1 LREFINIAALEDP
14 SFHLIIY
21 VNQSGEIDDE
31 TYKAVQD
38 LITIPTF
45 AISYDDAETTIGGLL
60 DYKHE
65 YYKFIDN
72 PELIKEWSDEKIAAI
87 TEALGIKI
95 DKDNLKECYP
105 AMPKTLHTIVF
116 FEDAAFQTIFKES
129 DSYFNKLVTRCR
141 HNNTIFLFAV
151 QKLQAVSKPVL
162 SQTTS
167 TFIYPGYSPQELA
180 YISRMTAQTISYIE
194 LKAVY
199 TTLKQYQLLVTNAI
213 TQTIGIIDLSHI
225 SKLMEM
231 KGRHKFILWKIQH
244 MSWKITTFTRM
255 CMHIFDRY
263 RKSLLREYKSTER
276 LNPDLKSFALTTSLT
291 FSA

>member
-1 LREFINIAALEDP
+1 MHISKIDLLIAERLKLKNKSGKITSISEIDDDINIFYNSVNIACGKQGQGKTLLFLREFINISMLDDP
-14 SFHLIIY
+14 AFHLIIY
-21 VNQSGEIDDE
+21 INQSGEIDDE

-45 AISYDDAETTIGGLL
+45 AISYENAEETINGLL

-72 PELIKEWSDEKIAAI
+72 PEIIKDWSEEKIKVI
-87 TEALGIKI
+87 SEALAIKLK
-95 DKDNLKECYP
+95 DKNL
-105 AMPKTLHTIVF
+105 PKTLHTIIF
-116 FEDAAFQTIFKES
+116 FEDAAFQTIFKKQ

-180 YISRMTAQTISYIE
+180 YIHRMTANTINYQD

-199 TTLKQYQLLVTNAI
+199 STLKQYNLLSVNSLK
-213 TQTIGIIDLSHI
+213 QTIGIIDLSHI
-225 SKLMEM
+225 SKLMTM
-231 KGRHKFILWKIQH
+231 KNNKKF
-244 MSWKITTFTRM
+244 
-255 CMHIFDRY
+255 
-263 RKSLLREYKSTER
+263 LL
-276 LNPDLKSFALTTSLT
+276 
-291 FSA
+291 